1 MGGREVAVYAGC
13 GGWGKRRTLGQKW
26 VWSSGQRFKL
36 AKKIWCC
43 ISCWLPPYSQSD
55 FLWVALSIVSTSL
68 PPQLN
73 PLHSGLC
80 PCHFPEMSRAKG
92 TQGPLWLAKSRPLT
106 LAWLDLHPVTL
117 WAIPAFNGSLA
128 PCLSGPSVVPKS
140 LGQSRNDNITQ
151 ASDLSLPGFPLCLLE
166 KQEASPLSSR
176 QCIAFLLHFRY
187 PLLQGAFPD
196 PSGVRGPLLL
206 CFSWSLLW
214 VWWHL
219 EPYVFTGL
227 LSLTVLEGQGY
238 DKVPCDLGQRLLSPV
253 QVKATL
259 HNEGT
264 SPWLWVF

>member
-1 MGGREVAVYAGC
+1 MYAGC

-196 PSGVRGPLLL
+196 PSGVRGQGSASPLFLL
-206 CFSWSLLW
+206 ELIVGMVALRTLRIYWS
-214 VWWHL
+214 
-219 EPYVFTGL
+219 PQPNSAGRTGL
-227 LSLTVLEGQGY
+227 WQS
-238 DKVPCDLGQRLLSPV
+238 
-253 QVKATL
+253 TL
-259 HNEGT
+259 WSRTKIAFSSSGESHT
-264 SPWLWVF
+264 P